1 MHAKC
6 TLLLIKGGSIRVKPQ
21 PYKNKFCSMRQ
32 IFLLFRGF
40 HIYIYEFT
48 AHGLFSL
55 SPANITFQSIVVFK
69 SAACTDLASFRQ
81 LPCAIYFLLHVFIEK
96 VSEAVVDV
104 DKVSELVTSNGY
116 EFAPNSLEE
125 NMQKRW
131 DSQFVALSTDVQL
144 LAGLHHFYCICLLCL
159 LCIAISI

>member
-1 MHAKC
+1 MY
-6 TLLLIKGGSIRVKPQ
+6 IIINKGRIHTCEATAIQKQ
-21 PYKNKFCSMRQ
+21 FCSMRQ

-104 DKVSELVTSNGY
+104 DKVSELVTGNGY
-116 EFAPNSLEE
+116 EFVPNSLKE
-125 NMQKRW
+125 NLQKRW

>member
-1 MHAKC
+1 MY
-6 TLLLIKGGSIRVKPQ
+6 IIIINKGWIHTCEATAIQKQ
-21 PYKNKFCSMRQ
+21 FCSMRQ

-40 HIYIYEFT
+40 HIYLYEFT

-104 DKVSELVTSNGY
+104 DKVSELVTGNGY
-116 EFAPNSLEE
+116 EFVPNSLKE
-125 NMQKRW
+125 NLQKRW
-131 DSQFVALSTDVQL
+131 DSQFVALSMVVQL